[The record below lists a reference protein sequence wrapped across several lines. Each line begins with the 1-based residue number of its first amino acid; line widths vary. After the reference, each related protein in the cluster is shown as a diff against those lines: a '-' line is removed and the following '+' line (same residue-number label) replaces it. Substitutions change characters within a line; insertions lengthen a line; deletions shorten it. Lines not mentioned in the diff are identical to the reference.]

1 MNIATF
7 SPLGYMGELGNQMFQ
22 IAATIGYARKHG
34 KLPIFPAW
42 TCKIT
47 GRNYTS
53 EIFKGPINQS
63 FDSSFPLNNRHTYH
77 DLSYIEIPYM
87 EGNVD
92 LVGYFQSEK
101 YFENCQDEIR
111 SIFSPRE
118 NIKTY
123 IENKYRDIL
132 NNDQKVSLH
141 IRTARRSSNDY
152 DVHSSADSNFIKQ
165 AQVIFGD
172 KLYVIFTDNIEFT
185 ESLIPSDMNHIIV
198 KGEENYIDLFMM
210 TYFNEMVVSSSTFG
224 WWGAWLNQNKD
235 PRIAI
240 MKNWF
245 DPQKEK
251 AYLNDNDLV
260 PDRWQKIDGHFN
272 NRI

>member
-22 IAATIGYARKHG
+22 IAATVGYARKYG
-34 KLPIFPAW
+34 KTPIFPAW

-53 EIFKGPINQS
+53 EIFKGPIDQSYNQGV
-63 FDSSFPLNNRHTYH
+63 PLHNRHTYN
-77 DLSYIEIPYM
+77 DLSYIEIPRM

-111 SIFSPRE
+111 NIFSPRDSVKE
-118 NIKTY
+118 Y
-123 IENKYRDIL
+123 IETKYRGIL
-132 NNDQKVSLH
+132 DNDQKVSLH

-152 DVHSSADSNFIKQ
+152 DVHSSADSNFIKT
-165 AQVIFGD
+165 AKEIFGD
-172 KLYVIFTDNIEFT
+172 KLYVIFTDNPEFT
-185 ESLIPSDMNHIIV
+185 EPLIPADMKYVIV

-235 PRIAI
+235 PKIAI

-245 DPQKEK
+245 DPRKEK
-251 AYLNDNDLV
+251 AYLNNNDIV
-260 PDRWQKIDGHFN
+260 PDRWIKIDGHFN
-272 NRI
+272 NRL